1 MCFGGSSL
9 YFPLNICV
17 PLELSPETNIVVLR
31 NAKLYRNFS
40 DFLFSSVLQ
49 TVYSTSFLPAL
60 GHAVSA
66 LLHLVEKERLR
77 ELRIE
82 SMHCLCNLAQSHDPK
97 GELLTKLKYSDYF
110 AITYLNMCNILHCF
124 TL

>member
-1 MCFGGSSL
+1 MCFVGSSL
-9 YFPLNICV
+9 YFSLSLDKFSWLTQGQIVPPIIC
-17 PLELSPETNIVVLR
+17 
-31 NAKLYRNFS
+31 

-82 SMHCLCNLAQSHDPK
+82 SMHCLCNLAQCHDPK
-97 GELLTKLKYSDYF
+97 GEL
-110 AITYLNMCNILHCF
+110 
-124 TL
+124 